1 MDAVQN
7 NKFVHLKLY
16 RFTMQ
21 SFDSTD
27 SVDIAEEGATTL
39 SLKDPVREVLGGTSG
54 NPQQYR

>member
-1 MDAVQN
+1 
-7 NKFVHLKLY
+7 
-16 RFTMQ
+16 MQ

-27 SVDIAEEGATTL
+27 SVDFAEEGATTL